1 MKRHL
6 SDSEPENCDDYEE
19 CSSPDTIQISRKKRR
34 GVIEK
39 RRRDRINNCLMEL
52 RRLVPQA
59 FEKQGSAK
67 LEKAEILQM
76 TVEHLRHLH
85 TRDPRGFSDPYAAYG
100 NTRAFLDY
108 RIMGI
113 RECVAE
119 SARYLTSVEG
129 VDMKDPMRI
138 RLLNHLENFLS
149 QRELAVNAAVA
160 ANAHNTQLAMPKVA
174 TTATAGTP
182 VPIPTVVTVP
192 ALPAVTAPGH
202 PYAPLTPP
210 RASPDNLSP
219 PANVTATSEPLP
231 RFSVAFPA
239 GPIISFAPTAN
250 VPVPV
255 FRTGPSSFKPVVAA
269 PQSSVKTVAP
279 LPTAITSTTA
289 AAKPLNV
296 IMTAN
301 KTTDKIVSSS
311 NPSSPQKT
319 TRAPFRPWADTMTT
333 ADSS

>member
-1 MKRHL
+1 MSL
-6 SDSEPENCDDYEE
+6 SPL
-19 CSSPDTIQISRKKRR
+19 SPFHPPT
-34 GVIEK
+34 
-39 RRRDRINNCLMEL
+39 
-52 RRLVPQA
+52 
-59 FEKQGSAK
+59 
-67 LEKAEILQM
+67 
-76 TVEHLRHLH
+76 
-85 TRDPRGFSDPYAAYG
+85 GFSDPYTAYG

-119 SARYLTSVEG
+119 SARYLSSVEG

-160 ANAHNTQLAMPKVA
+160 ANAHNAQLALPKVSQA
-174 TTATAGTP
+174 AP

-192 ALPAVTAPGH
+192 ALPAVTAPGN

-219 PANVTATSEPLP
+219 PANMTAAAEPLP

-255 FRTGPSSFKPVVAA
+255 FRTGPSSFKPVVP
-269 PQSSVKTVAP
+269 PQSSTVSVAKSVAP
-279 LPTAITSTTA
+279 PTLTTA

-301 KTTDKIVSSS
+301 KTVDKTTLS

-319 TRAPFRPWADTMTT
+319 TKAPFRPWADTMTVN
-333 ADSS
+333 SS

>member
-1 MKRHL
+1 
-6 SDSEPENCDDYEE
+6 
-19 CSSPDTIQISRKKRR
+19 
-34 GVIEK
+34 
-39 RRRDRINNCLMEL
+39 
-52 RRLVPQA
+52 
-59 FEKQGSAK
+59 
-67 LEKAEILQM
+67 
-76 TVEHLRHLH
+76 
-85 TRDPRGFSDPYAAYG
+85 
-100 NTRAFLDY
+100 
-108 RIMGI
+108 MGI

-119 SARYLTSVEG
+119 AARYLSSVEG

-138 RLLNHLENFLS
+138 RMLNHLENFLS

-174 TTATAGTP
+174 AQQPTAAATAGTP

-192 ALPAVTAPGH
+192 ALSAVTAPGH

-219 PANVTATSEPLP
+219 PANMTAASEPLP

-239 GPIISFAPTAN
+239 GPIISFAPTAT

-255 FRTGPSSFKPVVAA
+255 FRTGPSSFKPVAP
-269 PQSSVKTVAP
+269 PQSQSVKTVVAP

-301 KTTDKIVSSS
+301 KITTDKTNLS

-319 TRAPFRPWADTMTT
+319 TKAPFRPWADTMTT

>member
-160 ANAHNTQLAMPKVA
+160 ANAHNAQLAMPKA
-174 TTATAGTP
+174 SQATP

-192 ALPAVTAPGH
+192 ALPAVTAPGN

-219 PANVTATSEPLP
+219 PANMTAAAEPLP

-255 FRTGPSSFKPVVAA
+255 FRTGPSSFKPVVS
-269 PQSSVKTVAP
+269 PQSAGVAKSVAP
-279 LPTAITSTTA
+279 PPTTITSTTA

-301 KTTDKIVSSS
+301 KTIDNKTTFS
-311 NPSSPQKT
+311 NPSSPQKAT
-319 TRAPFRPWADTMTT
+319 KAPFRPWADTMT
-333 ADSS
+333 ASSS

>member
-1 MKRHL
+1 
-6 SDSEPENCDDYEE
+6 
-19 CSSPDTIQISRKKRR
+19 
-34 GVIEK
+34 
-39 RRRDRINNCLMEL
+39 
-52 RRLVPQA
+52 
-59 FEKQGSAK
+59 
-67 LEKAEILQM
+67 
-76 TVEHLRHLH
+76 
-85 TRDPRGFSDPYAAYG
+85 
-100 NTRAFLDY
+100 
-108 RIMGI
+108 MGI

-174 TTATAGTP
+174 QQAAATAGTP

-192 ALPAVTAPGH
+192 ALPAVTAPGN

-219 PANVTATSEPLP
+219 PANMTAASEPLP

-239 GPIISFAPTAN
+239 GPIISFAPTAT

-255 FRTGPSSFKPVVAA
+255 FRTGPSSFKPVVP
-269 PQSSVKTVAP
+269 PQSAVKTVAP
-279 LPTAITSTTA
+279 IPTAITSTTA

-301 KTTDKIVSSS
+301 KTTDKTNLS

-319 TRAPFRPWADTMTT
+319 TKAPFRPWADTMTT

>member
-1 MKRHL
+1 MILWVFTLTLQHNYQFPFL
-6 SDSEPENCDDYEE
+6 SFTPS
-19 CSSPDTIQISRKKRR
+19 
-34 GVIEK
+34 
-39 RRRDRINNCLMEL
+39 
-52 RRLVPQA
+52 
-59 FEKQGSAK
+59 
-67 LEKAEILQM
+67 
-76 TVEHLRHLH
+76 
-85 TRDPRGFSDPYAAYG
+85 GFSDPYAAYG

-160 ANAHNTQLAMPKVA
+160 ANAHNAQLAMPKVTQ
-174 TTATAGTP
+174 TTPMP
-182 VPIPTVVTVP
+182 VPTVVTVP
-192 ALPAVTAPGH
+192 ALPAVTAHGS

-219 PANVTATSEPLP
+219 PASLTPAEPLP
-231 RFSVAFPA
+231 RFSVAFPT
-239 GPIISFAPTAN
+239 GPIISFAPTAT

-255 FRTGPSSFKPVVAA
+255 FRTGPSSFKPVVP
-269 PQSSVKTVAP
+269 PQSTAMGKPVAQ
-279 LPTAITSTTA
+279 PTTITSTTA
-289 AAKPLNV
+289 VAKPLNV

-301 KTTDKIVSSS
+301 KTTDKTPS

-319 TRAPFRPWADTMTT
+319 TKAPFRPWADTMTT
-333 ADSS
+333 NCS

>member
-1 MKRHL
+1 MCVIDNLPSSL
-6 SDSEPENCDDYEE
+6 SL
-19 CSSPDTIQISRKKRR
+19 SPS
-34 GVIEK
+34 
-39 RRRDRINNCLMEL
+39 
-52 RRLVPQA
+52 P
-59 FEKQGSAK
+59 S
-67 LEKAEILQM
+67 
-76 TVEHLRHLH
+76 
-85 TRDPRGFSDPYAAYG
+85 GFSDPYAAYG

-119 SARYLTSVEG
+119 SARYLSSVEG

-138 RLLNHLENFLS
+138 RMLNHLENFLS

-160 ANAHNTQLAMPKVA
+160 ANAHNTQLVMPKVA
-174 TTATAGTP
+174 QQATAVTAGTP

-192 ALPAVTAPGH
+192 ALSAVTAPGH

-219 PANVTATSEPLP
+219 PANMTAASEPLP

-239 GPIISFAPTAN
+239 GPIISFAPTAT

-255 FRTGPSSFKPVVAA
+255 FRTGPSSFKPVA
-269 PQSSVKTVAP
+269 PPTQSSVKTVAP

-301 KTTDKIVSSS
+301 KTTIDKTNLS
-311 NPSSPQKT
+311 NPSSPHKT
-319 TRAPFRPWADTMTT
+319 TKAPFRPWADTMTV

>member
-1 MKRHL
+1 MWESGTASYLFEHGFQLHSIYWVSPLTLQHIITGFL
-6 SDSEPENCDDYEE
+6 SFAPS
-19 CSSPDTIQISRKKRR
+19 
-34 GVIEK
+34 
-39 RRRDRINNCLMEL
+39 
-52 RRLVPQA
+52 
-59 FEKQGSAK
+59 
-67 LEKAEILQM
+67 
-76 TVEHLRHLH
+76 
-85 TRDPRGFSDPYAAYG
+85 GFSDPFAAYG

-129 VDMKDPMRI
+129 LDMKDPMRI

-160 ANAHNTQLAMPKVA
+160 ANAHNAQLAIPKVTQA
-174 TTATAGTP
+174 TP
-182 VPIPTVVTVP
+182 VPVPTVVTVP
-192 ALPAVTAPGH
+192 ALPAVAAQGN

-219 PANVTATSEPLP
+219 PAAITPAAEPLP
-231 RFSVAFPA
+231 RFSVAFPT
-239 GPIISFAPTAN
+239 GPIISFAPTAS

-255 FRTGPSSFKPVVAA
+255 FRTGPSSFKPVVP
-269 PQSSVKTVAP
+269 PQSTAGVTKQVAP
-279 LPTAITSTTA
+279 PTSAIATT
-289 AAKPLNV
+289 AKPLNV

-301 KTTDKIVSSS
+301 KTIDKTPS

-319 TRAPFRPWADTMTT
+319 TKAPFRPWADTMT
-333 ADSS
+333 ANCS